1 MITNVHTHYIVLIM
15 EQTSSTYG
23 LTIRDKVPKCY
34 RSAKVITQWEKQMKA
49 YMHSILPFEVRN
61 NVLFN
66 KTSLD
71 AHILIILEDKQCEH
85 SRHEGFSLNSQSLT
99 IFTRVTFTVQRVL
112 DKIFL
117 QGPITLHTN

>member
-1 MITNVHTHYIVLIM
+1 M
-15 EQTSSTYG
+15 Q
-23 LTIRDKVPKCY
+23 
-34 RSAKVITQWEKQMKA
+34 
-49 YMHSILPFEVRN
+49 
-61 NVLFN
+61 
-66 KTSLD
+66 
-71 AHILIILEDKQCEH
+71 HILIILQDKQCEH